1 MAMTFPAAG
10 ACLPQRADPL
20 VDNMFP
26 SSFLALVN
34 RAFFPQNGALNR
46 MFQPPLEI
54 RKIIC

>member
-26 SSFLALVN
+26 SDFLALIN
-34 RAFFPQNGALNR
+34 RGVFSQNQASNR
-46 MFQPPLEI
+46 MFRPPLEI
-54 RKIIC
+54 QKILY